1 MESDRVNSQS
11 VTKLNG
17 VKNAIM
23 QGTYFLND
31 SMFNL
36 FYCHICLYWEAVTSY
51 EKFGHILT
59 LTVPIV
65 WKISALWWKYE
76 NAEE

>member
-1 MESDRVNSQS
+1 MESDRVNSQN

-36 FYCHICLYWEAVTSY
+36 FYCHICLY
-51 EKFGHILT
+51 
-59 LTVPIV
+59 
-65 WKISALWWKYE
+65 
-76 NAEE
+76 